1 MIKVKELDWNENEAS
16 SPVGHYR
23 CQRLGDK
30 WEPLRNGYFMLT
42 KWHGIVK
49 AFDTIE
55 EAKAAAQSDYERR
68 ILSALSVPVPVPAQ
82 EAEPFAWYWHDDHGC
97 LCIAA
102 DSRKPEFPEAVNPLY
117 LHPTP
122 AHSGEAEA
130 WRYEIQYGPEGEA
143 NYAWVYRGKDMVATM
158 KTHHAIAVVNAT
170 NGSPAHSGE
179 REAPH
184 WREMDSA
191 PLDGKHCILAVKC
204 GAFIYSVQGAYG
216 EGQWDCALGD
226 NVKPLYWMP
235 NVRLPDGWES
245 KLADLEEK
253 P

>member
-122 AHSGEAEA
+122 AHSGEREA
-130 WRYEIQYGPEGEA
+130 LERRIRSAGLKARDEVVDGI
-143 NYAWVYRGKDMVATM
+143 RGD
-158 KTHHAIAVVNAT
+158 
-170 NGSPAHSGE
+170 GSP
-179 REAPH
+179 
-184 WREMDSA
+184 
-191 PLDGKHCILAVKC
+191 
-204 GAFIYSVQGAYG
+204 
-216 EGQWDCALGD
+216 D
-226 NVKPLYWMP
+226 N
-235 NVRLPDGWES
+235 D
-245 KLADLEEK
+245 LADYLERIVDACVCAALEGK
-253 P
+253 QP

>member
-122 AHSGEAEA
+122 AHSGE
-130 WRYEIQYGPEGEA
+130 
-143 NYAWVYRGKDMVATM
+143 
-158 KTHHAIAVVNAT
+158 
-170 NGSPAHSGE
+170 
-179 REAPH
+179 REALERAASQLVNSELAQQIRKLVSG
-184 WREMDSA
+184 WNG
-191 PLDGKHCILAVKC
+191 DGVAEEYRMGRHDDALGVTLPTNC
-204 GAFIYSVQGAYG
+204 GAIYMLDEVIHELRAAL
-216 EGQWDCALGD
+216 EGKQ
-226 NVKPLYWMP
+226 P
-235 NVRLPDGWES
+235 
-245 KLADLEEK
+245 
-253 P
+253 